1 MGKLLQDLRHAVRL
15 LAKSP
20 GFTAMAVLTLSLG
33 IGANTAIFSAVNE
46 ALLRPRPGIGH
57 PERLVDI
64 GRTDDGHGFDNMSY
78 PNFRDYRERTQ
89 SLSGAAGLMLEPRAL
104 SMGSRDGAERI
115 YANLVSG
122 NYFDVLEV
130 KPFLGRF
137 FLPEEDRTP
146 GTHPVAV
153 LSHGFWK
160 ERFQSDR
167 DIVGREIRLNG
178 IGYLVA
184 GVAPPEFRGT
194 NPLAVD
200 AWIPMM
206 MASHALTEPD
216 LLECRRCSF
225 MIAIG
230 RLKPGLSV
238 GQARSEAE
246 VISAGLL
253 RQYPQDNRGRGLTVT
268 PSRLFPGE
276 LTTMVSAFLALLM
289 AIVGLVLIIAS
300 VNVAG
305 MMLVRAAARRR
316 EIAVRLALG
325 ARRSDISRQFIAE
338 GVLVFLAG
346 AMPGLFV
353 AIWMRNALLALLPV
367 LPLPVAVDLSLDW
380 RVLLYSL
387 SITLLAGMSASLA
400 PALQSS
406 RPDVLDALKDDSS
419 SSGFRRL
426 RLRTA
431 LVVGQV
437 ALSLVLLICAGLF
450 LRALHRATQVDPG
463 FDMNGLHALSMDLSL
478 AGLKEANGTDFA
490 NRFLER
496 VRVLPGVDSAS
507 WAWSVPL
514 DGGGRGLGGL
524 QIPGRE
530 TPDERGSWDADWSVV
545 TPGYFRTMGIPLL
558 RGRDFSEQDRGSGRQ
573 VAIINETAARAFW
586 PDQDAVGKLARYGDP
601 SDPASMQTIEVIGV
615 ARDQK
620 YRSLGDQPRN
630 FVFLP
635 LRQRYIGNL
644 ALMVRTPNPA
654 AAIPSIRA
662 ALREMNP
669 NLPILNV
676 MSIREYA
683 ALSTFP
689 QRLASWVSGSLGA
702 LGLLLVGL
710 GVYGVTA
717 FSVARRT
724 REIGIRVALG
734 AGRRDVLR
742 MVFGQGLRLAGLG
755 VAIGLVLA
763 AAAAQLLASLLYG
776 LSPLDPLT
784 FGSVA
789 AAVLSVSALATW
801 LPARRATAVDPLS
814 ALRQE

>member
-1 MGKLLQDLRHAVRL
+1 MDRLLQNLKHAVRM

-20 GFTAMAVLTLSLG
+20 GFTAVAVLTLSLG
-33 IGANTAIFSAVNE
+33 IGANTAIFTAVNE
-46 ALLRPRPGIGH
+46 SLLRPRPGIGH
-57 PERLVDI
+57 PDQLVDI
-64 GRTDDGHGFDNMSY
+64 GRTDNGHGFDNMSY
-78 PNFRDYRERTQ
+78 PNFRDYRERAR
-89 SLSGAAGLMLEPRAL
+89 SLSGAAALMLEPRPL

-137 FLPEEDRTP
+137 FLSDEDRTP
-146 GTHPVAV
+146 GAHPVVV
-153 LSHGFWK
+153 LSSAFWR
-160 ERFQSDR
+160 ERFRSDR
-167 DIVGREIRLNG
+167 DIVGREIMLNG

-206 MASHALTEPD
+206 MASHVLASPD

-225 MIAIG
+225 LIAIG
-230 RLKPGLSV
+230 RRKPGLSV
-238 GQARSEAE
+238 GQARAEAD

-253 RQYPQDNRGRGLTVT
+253 REYPQDNRGRGLTVT

-276 LTTMVSAFLALLM
+276 MTKIVSAFLALLM

-305 MMLVRAAARRR
+305 MMLVRAVVRRR

-325 ARRSDISRQFIAE
+325 ARRRDISRQFLTE
-338 GVLVFLAG
+338 GVLLFLAG
-346 AMPGLFV
+346 AVPGVFV
-353 AIWMRNALLALLPV
+353 AVWMRNALLALLPV
-367 LPLPVAVDLSLDW
+367 LPLPVSVDLSLDW
-380 RVLLYSL
+380 RVLSFSL
-387 SITLLAGMSASLA
+387 AITLLAGMTASLA

-406 RPDVLDALKDDSS
+406 RPSVLDALKDESTF
-419 SSGFRRL
+419 SGFRRL

-431 LVVGQV
+431 LVLGQV

-450 LRALHRATQVDPG
+450 LRALHRATRVDPG
-463 FDMNGLHALSMDLSL
+463 FDINGLHALSIDLSL
-478 AGLKEANGTDFA
+478 AGLKEVDGTDFA

-496 VRVLPGVDSAS
+496 IRRLPGVISAS

-514 DGGGRGLGGL
+514 DGAGRGLGGL
-524 QIPGRE
+524 QVPGRQIPAGGE
-530 TPDERGSWDADWSVV
+530 SWDADWSVV

-558 RGRDFSEQDRGSGRQ
+558 RGRDFSEQDTGSGRQ

-586 PDQDAVGKLARYGDP
+586 PDEDAVGKLARYGDS
-601 SDPASMQTIEVIGV
+601 SDPAGMKTIEVIGV

-630 FVFLP
+630 FVFVP
-635 LRQRYIGNL
+635 LRQQYISDL
-644 ALMVRTPNPA
+644 ALMVRTPNEA
-654 AAIPSIRA
+654 AAIPAIRA
-662 ALREMNP
+662 ALRDMNP
-669 NLPILNV
+669 KLPILNV

-683 ALSTFP
+683 ALSMFP
-689 QRLASWVSGSLGA
+689 QRLASWVSGSLGV

-717 FSVARRT
+717 FSVAQRT

-734 AGRRDVLR
+734 AERRDVLR
-742 MVFGQGLRLAGLG
+742 MVFRQGLRLAGLG
-755 VAIGLVLA
+755 VAIGLALA

-776 LSPLDPLT
+776 VSPLDPLT

-789 AAVLSVSALATW
+789 AVVIAVSALATW
-801 LPARRATAVDPLS
+801 LPARRAAAVNPLS
-814 ALRQE
+814 ALRQD